1 FYTWDWLLAR
11 NLAIL
16 SHIRKIDFVMEVNG
30 LHSFE
35 SEIRGYFKQD
45 SFWNRHYIS
54 RGERLVCRK
63 ASMLVTVSEGFRQTI
78 HQRYEIP
85 LEKIVVAPNGAD
97 LDQFPYSPKTWESGA
112 PFVIGWAGTFQPYE
126 GFETF
131 IDLAEMFRG
140 KGEDIRFLIVGD
152 GPARPEYERA
162 IQKRGLGEAFDFRG
176 KVDWREVP
184 DILAQAH
191 CCILV
196 PTLSEAGKAYRDAI
210 GMTQMKFY
218 EYLALGKPVITYR
231 LGDAEDL
238 VEKNGAGITCSPTVE
253 DLAEAI
259 LKLKGG
265 DLEAMAR
272 SARTLAEDRF
282 TWEKT
287 AESIHEGLLNRFS
300 DSD

>member
-1 FYTWDWLLAR
+1 
-11 NLAIL
+11 
-16 SHIRKIDFVMEVNG
+16 
-30 LHSFE
+30 
-35 SEIRGYFKQD
+35 
-45 SFWNRHYIS
+45 
-54 RGERLVCRK
+54 
-63 ASMLVTVSEGFRQTI
+63 
-78 HQRYEIP
+78 
-85 LEKIVVAPNGAD
+85 

-218 EYLALGKPVITYR
+218 EYLALGKPVMTYR

-238 VEKNGAGITCSPTVE
+238 VEKNGAGITSHPSPE

-259 LKLKGG
+259 LKLKGS
-265 DLEAMAR
+265 DLESMAR